1 MKETGQD
8 LIKKIL
14 YLIISQSNGIS
25 FCFHLTQ
32 TLTNPIKFSWKSLS
46 LLLDTYEPRYLYYES
61 IYLLKTFS
69 CQNLLNWKTL
79 VKKGSPHKIQAIPK
93 YFINTIKNSKQF
105 YFTRFFQ
112 KNSKDLKN
120 MWRGIK
126 KIISSNNLNHI
137 FPTTITVNKETY
149 H

>member
-46 LLLDTYEPRYLYYES
+46 LYLTLMNLD
-61 IYLLKTFS
+61 IYIMK
-69 CQNLLNWKTL
+69 
-79 VKKGSPHKIQAIPK
+79 VYI
-93 YFINTIKNSKQF
+93 Y
-105 YFTRFFQ
+105 
-112 KNSKDLKN
+112 
-120 MWRGIK
+120 
-126 KIISSNNLNHI
+126 
-137 FPTTITVNKETY
+137 
-149 H
+149 